1 MKKLTTILF
10 QYKIFPVLM
19 FLVSTGLGILVIT
32 QNILIA
38 DFLAKIIRHQFQGL
52 WIVLFILLG
61 VLFLRAT
68 VQFLNQWLGDTLAF
82 KVKHMLRQRV
92 IYKNNGHPIGEQ
104 MTILTENIDGLAPF
118 YKSYLP
124 QVFKSMMVPLIIII
138 AMFFIHF
145 NTALIMLITAP
156 FIPLFYIIFG
166 LKTRDESKDQMTYLN
181 QFSQR
186 FLNIAKGLVT
196 LKLFNRT
203 EQTEKHIYDDS
214 TQFRTLTM
222 RILRSAF
229 LSGLMLEF
237 ISMLGIGLVALEATL
252 SLVVFHNI
260 DFKTAA
266 IAIILAPEFYNAIKD
281 LGQAFHTGKQSEGAS
296 DVVFEFLEQP
306 NNNNEFLLKYEENQK
321 PFIQLTDISFRY
333 DNSDRLVL
341 NDLNLEIYNG
351 DQIALV
357 GPSGAGKSTLT
368 HLIAGV
374 YQPTIGTISTN
385 QRDLNIGI
393 LSQQPYIFSAS
404 IKENITMF
412 KDIENNTIEEVLDEV
427 GLLDKVQSFTKGIN
441 TIIGEGG
448 EMLSGGQMR
457 RIELCRLLVMKPDLV
472 IFDEPATGLD
482 IQTEHMIQNV
492 LFQHFKD
499 TTMIVI
505 AHRDNTIRHLQRRL
519 YIENGRLIADDRNI
533 SVNITENGRLIADDR
548 NISVNITENGDD
560 L

>member
-61 VLFLRAT
+61 VLLLRAT

-252 SLVVFHNI
+252 GLVVFHNI

-306 NNNNEFLLKYEENQK
+306 NYNNEFLLKYEENQK

-333 DNSDRLVL
+333 DDSDRLVL
-341 NDLNLEIYNG
+341 NDLNLEIFKG

-533 SVNITENGRLIADDR
+533 SVNITENG
-548 NISVNITENGDD
+548 DD

>member
-19 FLVSTGLGILVIT
+19 FLVSTGLGIIVIT

-61 VLFLRAT
+61 VLLLRAT

-92 IYKNNGHPIGEQ
+92 IYKNNCHPIGEQ

-306 NNNNEFLLKYEENQK
+306 NYNNEFLLKYEENQK

-333 DNSDRLVL
+333 DDSDRLVL
-341 NDLNLEIYNG
+341 NDLNLEIFKG

-533 SVNITENGRLIADDR
+533 SVNITENG
-548 NISVNITENGDD
+548 DD

>member
-61 VLFLRAT
+61 VLLLRAT

-166 LKTRDESKDQMTYLN
+166 LKTRDESKEQMTYLN

-333 DNSDRLVL
+333 DDSDRLVL
-341 NDLNLEIYNG
+341 SDLNLEIFKG

-374 YQPTIGTISTN
+374 YHPTIGTISTN

-412 KDIENNTIEEVLDEV
+412 KDIENNIVEEVLDEV

-533 SVNITENGRLIADDR
+533 SVNITENG
-548 NISVNITENGDD
+548 DD

>member
-19 FLVSTGLGILVIT
+19 FLVSTGLGILVIA

-61 VLFLRAT
+61 VLLLRAT

-92 IYKNNGHPIGEQ
+92 IYKNNGHPTGEQ

-252 SLVVFHNI
+252 NLVVFHNI

-333 DNSDRLVL
+333 DDSDRLVL
-341 NDLNLEIYNG
+341 NDLNLEIFKG

-374 YQPTIGTISTN
+374 YQPTIGTISIN

-412 KDIENNTIEEVLDEV
+412 KDIENNTVEEVLDEV
-427 GLLDKVQSFTKGIN
+427 GLLDKVQSFTQGIN

-533 SVNITENGRLIADDR
+533 SVNITENG
-548 NISVNITENGDD
+548 DD

>member
-19 FLVSTGLGILVIT
+19 FLVSTGLGIIVIT

-61 VLFLRAT
+61 VLLLRAT

-306 NNNNEFLLKYEENQK
+306 NYNNEFLLKYEENQK

-333 DNSDRLVL
+333 DDSDRLVL
-341 NDLNLEIYNG
+341 NDLNLEIFKG

-374 YQPTIGTISTN
+374 YQPIIGTISTN

-533 SVNITENGRLIADDR
+533 SVNITENG
-548 NISVNITENGDD
+548 DD

>member
-10 QYKIFPVLM
+10 QYKIFPALM

-61 VLFLRAT
+61 VLLLRAT

-104 MTILTENIDGLAPF
+104 MTILTENINGLAPF

-138 AMFFIHF
+138 AMFFIHI

-306 NNNNEFLLKYEENQK
+306 NNNNEFLLKYEENQN

-333 DNSDRLVL
+333 DDSDRLVL
-341 NDLNLEIYNG
+341 NDLNLEIFKG

-385 QRDLNIGI
+385 KRDLNIGI

-412 KDIENNTIEEVLDEV
+412 KDIENNTVEEVLDEV
-427 GLLDKVQSFTKGIN
+427 GLLDKVQSFTQGIN

-533 SVNITENGRLIADDR
+533 SVNITENG
-548 NISVNITENGDD
+548 DD

>member
-61 VLFLRAT
+61 VLLLRAT

-82 KVKHMLRQRV
+82 KVKSMLRQRV

-104 MTILTENIDGLAPF
+104 MTILTENINGLAPF

-138 AMFFIHF
+138 AMFFIHI

-306 NNNNEFLLKYEENQK
+306 NNNNEFLLKYEENQN

-333 DNSDRLVL
+333 DDSDRLVL
-341 NDLNLEIYNG
+341 NDLNLEIFKG

-385 QRDLNIGI
+385 KRDLNIGI

-412 KDIENNTIEEVLDEV
+412 KDIENNTVEEVLDEV
-427 GLLDKVQSFTKGIN
+427 GLLDKVQSFTQGIN

-533 SVNITENGRLIADDR
+533 SVNITENG
-548 NISVNITENGDD
+548 DD

>member
-61 VLFLRAT
+61 VLLLRAT

-166 LKTRDESKDQMTYLN
+166 LKTRDESKYQMTYLN

-333 DNSDRLVL
+333 DDSDRLVL
-341 NDLNLEIYNG
+341 NDLNLEIFKG

-412 KDIENNTIEEVLDEV
+412 KDIENNTVEEVLDEV

-492 LFQHFKD
+492 LFQHFKS

-519 YIENGRLIADDRNI
+519 YIEK
-533 SVNITENGRLIADDR
+533 GRLIADDR

>member
-61 VLFLRAT
+61 VLLLRAT

-333 DNSDRLVL
+333 DDSDRLVL
-341 NDLNLEIYNG
+341 SDLNLEIFKG

-374 YQPTIGTISTN
+374 YHPTIGTISTN

-412 KDIENNTIEEVLDEV
+412 KDIENNIVEEVLDEV

-482 IQTEHMIQNV
+482 IQTEHMIQNL

-533 SVNITENGRLIADDR
+533 SVNITENG
-548 NISVNITENGDD
+548 DD

>member
-61 VLFLRAT
+61 VLLLRAT

-138 AMFFIHF
+138 AMFFIHI

-252 SLVVFHNI
+252 NLVVFHNI

-333 DNSDRLVL
+333 DDSDRLVL
-341 NDLNLEIYNG
+341 NDLNLEIFKG

-374 YQPTIGTISTN
+374 YQPTIGTISIN

-412 KDIENNTIEEVLDEV
+412 KDIENNTVEEVLDEV
-427 GLLDKVQSFTKGIN
+427 GLLDKVQSFTQGIN

-492 LFQHFKD
+492 LFQHFKG

-519 YIENGRLIADDRNI
+519 YIENGRP
-533 SVNITENGRLIADDR
+533 IADDR

>member
-61 VLFLRAT
+61 VLLLRAT

-138 AMFFIHF
+138 AMFFIHI

-252 SLVVFHNI
+252 NLVVFHNI

-333 DNSDRLVL
+333 DDSDRLVL
-341 NDLNLEIYNG
+341 NDLNLEIFKG

-374 YQPTIGTISTN
+374 YQPTIGTISIN
-385 QRDLNIGI
+385 QCDLNIGI

-412 KDIENNTIEEVLDEV
+412 KDIENNTVEEVLDEV
-427 GLLDKVQSFTKGIN
+427 GLLDKVQSFTQGIN

-492 LFQHFKD
+492 LFQHFKG

-533 SVNITENGRLIADDR
+533 SVNITENG
-548 NISVNITENGDD
+548 DD

>member
-1 MKKLTTILF
+1 MKKLTIILF

-61 VLFLRAT
+61 VLLLRAT

-374 YQPTIGTISTN
+374 YQPTIGTISIN

-533 SVNITENGRLIADDR
+533 SVNITENG
-548 NISVNITENGDD
+548 DD

>member
-61 VLFLRAT
+61 VLLLRAT

-306 NNNNEFLLKYEENQK
+306 NNNNEFLLKHEENQK
-321 PFIQLTDISFRY
+321 PFIQLTDTSFRY
-333 DNSDRLVL
+333 DDSDRLVL
-341 NDLNLEIYNG
+341 NDLNLEIFKG

-374 YQPTIGTISTN
+374 YHPTIGTISIN

-412 KDIENNTIEEVLDEV
+412 KDIENNIVEEVLDEV

-533 SVNITENGRLIADDR
+533 SVNITENG
-548 NISVNITENGDD
+548 DD

>member
-19 FLVSTGLGILVIT
+19 LLVSTGLGILVIT

-61 VLFLRAT
+61 VLLLRAT

-321 PFIQLTDISFRY
+321 PFIHLTDISFRY
-333 DNSDRLVL
+333 DDSDRLVL
-341 NDLNLEIYNG
+341 NDLNLEIFKG

-412 KDIENNTIEEVLDEV
+412 KDIENNTVEEVLDEV

-533 SVNITENGRLIADDR
+533 SVNITENG
-548 NISVNITENGDD
+548 DD

>member
-19 FLVSTGLGILVIT
+19 FLVSTGLGIIVIT

-61 VLFLRAT
+61 VLLLRAT

-306 NNNNEFLLKYEENQK
+306 NYNNEFLLKYEENQK

-333 DNSDRLVL
+333 DDSDRLVL
-341 NDLNLEIYNG
+341 NDLNLEIFKG

-457 RIELCRLLVMKPDLV
+457 RIELCRLLVMKPDIV

-533 SVNITENGRLIADDR
+533 SVNITENG
-548 NISVNITENGDD
+548 DD

>member
-61 VLFLRAT
+61 VLLLRAT

-266 IAIILAPEFYNAIKD
+266 IAIILATEFYNAIKD

-306 NNNNEFLLKYEENQK
+306 NNNNEFLLKYEENQN

-333 DNSDRLVL
+333 DDSDRLVL
-341 NDLNLEIYNG
+341 NDLNLEIFKG

-412 KDIENNTIEEVLDEV
+412 KDIENNTVEEVLDEV
-427 GLLDKVQSFTKGIN
+427 GLLDKVQSFTQGIN

-533 SVNITENGRLIADDR
+533 SVNITENG
-548 NISVNITENGDD
+548 DD

>member
-19 FLVSTGLGILVIT
+19 FMVSTGLGILVIT

-61 VLFLRAT
+61 VLLLRAT

-333 DNSDRLVL
+333 DDSDRLVL
-341 NDLNLEIYNG
+341 NDLNLEIFKG

-385 QRDLNIGI
+385 KRDLNIGI

-412 KDIENNTIEEVLDEV
+412 KDRENNTIEEVLDEV
-427 GLLDKVQSFTKGIN
+427 GLLDKVQSFTQGIN

-533 SVNITENGRLIADDR
+533 SVNITENG
-548 NISVNITENGDD
+548 DD

>member
-19 FLVSTGLGILVIT
+19 FMVSTGLGILVIT

-61 VLFLRAT
+61 VLLLRAT

-237 ISMLGIGLVALEATL
+237 ISMLGIGLVALETTL

-333 DNSDRLVL
+333 DDSDRLVL
-341 NDLNLEIYNG
+341 NDLNLEIFKG

-385 QRDLNIGI
+385 KRDLNIGI

-427 GLLDKVQSFTKGIN
+427 GLLDKVQSFTQGIN

-533 SVNITENGRLIADDR
+533 SVNITENG
-548 NISVNITENGDD
+548 DD

>member
-1 MKKLTTILF
+1 
-10 QYKIFPVLM
+10 M

-61 VLFLRAT
+61 VLLLRAT

-104 MTILTENIDGLAPF
+104 MTILTENINGLAPF

-138 AMFFIHF
+138 AMFFIHI

-296 DVVFEFLEQP
+296 DVVFEFLEQA
-306 NNNNEFLLKYEENQK
+306 NNNNEFLLKYEENQN

-333 DNSDRLVL
+333 DDSDRLVL
-341 NDLNLEIYNG
+341 NDLNLEIFKG

-385 QRDLNIGI
+385 KRDLNIGI

-412 KDIENNTIEEVLDEV
+412 KDIENNTVEEVLDEV
-427 GLLDKVQSFTKGIN
+427 GLLDKVQSFTQGIN

-533 SVNITENGRLIADDR
+533 SVNITENG
-548 NISVNITENGDD
+548 DD

>member
-10 QYKIFPVLM
+10 KYKVFPVLM

-38 DFLAKIIRHQFQGL
+38 DFLAKIIRHQFQDL

-61 VLFLRAT
+61 VLLLRAT

-296 DVVFEFLEQP
+296 DVVFEFLEQS

-333 DNSDRLVL
+333 DDSDRLVL
-341 NDLNLEIYNG
+341 NDLNLEIFKG

-374 YQPTIGTISTN
+374 YQPTVGTISTN

-412 KDIENNTIEEVLDEV
+412 KDIENNTVEEVLDEV

-505 AHRDNTIRHLQRRL
+505 AHRNHTIRHLQRRL

-533 SVNITENGRLIADDR
+533 SVNITENG
-548 NISVNITENGDD
+548 DD

>member
-38 DFLAKIIRHQFQGL
+38 GFLAKIIRHQFQGL

-61 VLFLRAT
+61 VLLLRAT

-138 AMFFIHF
+138 AMFFIHI

-166 LKTRDESKDQMTYLN
+166 LKTRDESKEQMTYLN

-260 DFKTAA
+260 DFKTVA

-333 DNSDRLVL
+333 DDSDRLVL
-341 NDLNLEIYNG
+341 NDLNLEIFKG

-412 KDIENNTIEEVLDEV
+412 KDIENNTVEEVLDEV

-492 LFQHFKD
+492 LFQHFKS

-519 YIENGRLIADDRNI
+519 YIEK
-533 SVNITENGRLIADDR
+533 GRLIADDR

>member
-61 VLFLRAT
+61 VLLLRAT

-260 DFKTAA
+260 YFKTAA

-482 IQTEHMIQNV
+482 IQTELMIQNV

-533 SVNITENGRLIADDR
+533 SVNITENG
-548 NISVNITENGDD
+548 DD

>member
-61 VLFLRAT
+61 VLLLRAT

-166 LKTRDESKDQMTYLN
+166 LKTRDEAKDQMTYLN

-306 NNNNEFLLKYEENQK
+306 NYNNEFLLKYEENQK

-333 DNSDRLVL
+333 DDSDRLVL
-341 NDLNLEIYNG
+341 NDLNLEIFKG

-499 TTMIVI
+499 TTMMVI

-533 SVNITENGRLIADDR
+533 SVNITENG
-548 NISVNITENGDD
+548 DD

>member
-61 VLFLRAT
+61 VLLLRAT

-145 NTALIMLITAP
+145 NTASIMLITAP

-333 DNSDRLVL
+333 NNSDRLVL

-374 YQPTIGTISTN
+374 YRPTIGTISTN

-412 KDIENNTIEEVLDEV
+412 KDIENKTVEEVLDEV

-533 SVNITENGRLIADDR
+533 SVNITENG
-548 NISVNITENGDD
+548 DD

>member
-1 MKKLTTILF
+1 
-10 QYKIFPVLM
+10 M

-61 VLFLRAT
+61 VLLLRAT

-222 RILRSAF
+222 RILRGAF

-333 DNSDRLVL
+333 DDSDRLVL
-341 NDLNLEIYNG
+341 NDLNLKIFKG

-374 YQPTIGTISTN
+374 YHPTIGTISTN

-412 KDIENNTIEEVLDEV
+412 KDIENNIVEEVLDEV

-533 SVNITENGRLIADDR
+533 SVNITENG
-548 NISVNITENGDD
+548 DD

>member
-61 VLFLRAT
+61 VLLLRAT

-306 NNNNEFLLKYEENQK
+306 NYNNEFLLKYEENQK

-333 DNSDRLVL
+333 DDSDRLVL
-341 NDLNLEIYNG
+341 NDLNLEIFKG

-482 IQTEHMIQNV
+482 IQAEHMIQNV

-533 SVNITENGRLIADDR
+533 SVNITENG
-548 NISVNITENGDD
+548 DD

>member
-1 MKKLTTILF
+1 
-10 QYKIFPVLM
+10 M

-61 VLFLRAT
+61 VLLLRAT

-252 SLVVFHNI
+252 SSVVFHNI

-533 SVNITENGRLIADDR
+533 SVNITENG
-548 NISVNITENGDD
+548 DD

>member
-61 VLFLRAT
+61 VLLLRAT

-203 EQTEKHIYDDS
+203 EQTEKHIYGDS

-457 RIELCRLLVMKPDLV
+457 RIELCRHLVMKPDLV

-533 SVNITENGRLIADDR
+533 SVNITENG
-548 NISVNITENGDD
+548 DD

>member
-19 FLVSTGLGILVIT
+19 FMVSTGLGILVIT

-61 VLFLRAT
+61 VLLLRAT

-333 DNSDRLVL
+333 DDSDRLVL
-341 NDLNLEIYNG
+341 NDLNLEIFKG

-374 YQPTIGTISTN
+374 YQPTIGTTISTN
-385 QRDLNIGI
+385 KRDLNIGI

-427 GLLDKVQSFTKGIN
+427 GLLDKVQSFTQGIN

-533 SVNITENGRLIADDR
+533 SVNITENG
-548 NISVNITENGDD
+548 DD

>member
-61 VLFLRAT
+61 VLLLRAT

-145 NTALIMLITAP
+145 NTALIMLITTP

-533 SVNITENGRLIADDR
+533 SVNITENG
-548 NISVNITENGDD
+548 DD

>member
-10 QYKIFPVLM
+10 QYKIFPVPM

-61 VLFLRAT
+61 VLLLRAT

-306 NNNNEFLLKYEENQK
+306 NYNNEFLLKYEENQK

-333 DNSDRLVL
+333 DDSDRLVL
-341 NDLNLEIYNG
+341 NDLNLEIFKG

-533 SVNITENGRLIADDR
+533 SVNITENG
-548 NISVNITENGDD
+548 DD

>member
-61 VLFLRAT
+61 VLLLRAT

-166 LKTRDESKDQMTYLN
+166 LKTRDESKAQMTYLN

-306 NNNNEFLLKYEENQK
+306 NYNNEFLLKYEENQK

-333 DNSDRLVL
+333 DDSDRLVL
-341 NDLNLEIYNG
+341 NDLNLEIFKG

-519 YIENGRLIADDRNI
+519 YIENGRLIADDC
-533 SVNITENGRLIADDR
+533 

>member
-61 VLFLRAT
+61 VLLLRAT

-306 NNNNEFLLKYEENQK
+306 NYNNEFLLKYEENQK

-333 DNSDRLVL
+333 DDSDRLVL
-341 NDLNLEIYNG
+341 NDLNLEIFKG

-457 RIELCRLLVMKPDLV
+457 RIELCRLLVLKPDLV

-533 SVNITENGRLIADDR
+533 SVNITENG
-548 NISVNITENGDD
+548 DD

>member
-61 VLFLRAT
+61 VLLLRAT

-482 IQTEHMIQNV
+482 IQTELMIQNV

-533 SVNITENGRLIADDR
+533 SVNITENG
-548 NISVNITENGDD
+548 DD

>member
-19 FLVSTGLGILVIT
+19 FLVSTGLGIIVIT

-61 VLFLRAT
+61 VLLLRAT

-145 NTALIMLITAP
+145 NTALIMLITVP

-306 NNNNEFLLKYEENQK
+306 NYNNEFLLKYEENQK

-333 DNSDRLVL
+333 DGSDRLVL
-341 NDLNLEIYNG
+341 NDLNLEIFKG

-533 SVNITENGRLIADDR
+533 SVNITENG
-548 NISVNITENGDD
+548 DD

>member
-61 VLFLRAT
+61 VLLLRAT

-306 NNNNEFLLKYEENQK
+306 NYNNEFLLKYEENQK

-333 DNSDRLVL
+333 DDSDRLVL
-341 NDLNLEIYNG
+341 NDLNLEIFKG

-457 RIELCRLLVMKPDLV
+457 RIEICRLLVMKPDLV

-533 SVNITENGRLIADDR
+533 SVNITENG
-548 NISVNITENGDD
+548 DD

>member
-38 DFLAKIIRHQFQGL
+38 GFLAKIIRYQFQGL

-61 VLFLRAT
+61 VLLLRAT

-138 AMFFIHF
+138 AMFFIHI

-333 DNSDRLVL
+333 DDSDRLVL
-341 NDLNLEIYNG
+341 NDLNLEIFKG

-412 KDIENNTIEEVLDEV
+412 KDIENNTVEEVLDEV

-492 LFQHFKD
+492 LFQHFKS

-519 YIENGRLIADDRNI
+519 YIEK
-533 SVNITENGRLIADDR
+533 GRLIADDR

>member
-19 FLVSTGLGILVIT
+19 FLVSTGLGILVIA

-61 VLFLRAT
+61 VLLLRAT

-252 SLVVFHNI
+252 NLVVFHNI

-333 DNSDRLVL
+333 DDSDRLVL
-341 NDLNLEIYNG
+341 NDLNLEIFTG

-374 YQPTIGTISTN
+374 YQPTIGTISIN

-412 KDIENNTIEEVLDEV
+412 KDIENNTVEEVLDEV
-427 GLLDKVQSFTKGIN
+427 GLLDKVQSFTQGIN

-533 SVNITENGRLIADDR
+533 SVNITENG
-548 NISVNITENGDD
+548 DD

>member
-52 WIVLFILLG
+52 WIALFILLG
-61 VLFLRAT
+61 VLLLRAT

-306 NNNNEFLLKYEENQK
+306 NYNNEFLLKYEENQK

-333 DNSDRLVL
+333 DDSDRLVL
-341 NDLNLEIYNG
+341 NDLNLEIFKG

-533 SVNITENGRLIADDR
+533 SVNITENG
-548 NISVNITENGDD
+548 DD

>member
-19 FLVSTGLGILVIT
+19 FLVSTGLGIIVIT

-61 VLFLRAT
+61 VLLLRAT

-306 NNNNEFLLKYEENQK
+306 NYNNEFLLKYEENQK

-333 DNSDRLVL
+333 DDSDRLVL
-341 NDLNLEIYNG
+341 NDLNLEIFKG

-505 AHRDNTIRHLQRRL
+505 AYRDNTIRHLQRRL

-533 SVNITENGRLIADDR
+533 SVNITENG
-548 NISVNITENGDD
+548 DD